1 MPFADPKY
9 PLIEEGAEFPKPN
22 SLQVMLSCASDLCKG
37 LPFIR
42 ADFYDIHGECRFSE
56 LVLNPESGF
65 GCIFHPD
72 EWNVPIGD
80 LLDLPEPNRNSK
92 FAYNPIV

>member
-1 MPFADPKY
+1 MPFADPKC
-9 PLIEEGAEFPKPN
+9 PLIEEGVEFPKSN

-42 ADFYDIHGECRFSE
+42 AEFYDFQGECRFGE
-56 LVLNPESGF
+56 LTLYPKSGF

-72 EWNVPIGD
+72 EWNVLIGD
-80 LLDLPEPNRNSK
+80 LRDLPEPNRNPK
-92 FAYNPIV
+92 FAYGLIV